1 VDELPIKSTLPRVES
16 LLTELDSSH
25 SPSWDRGNN
34 HNHITEKSGSI
45 GELLK
50 RRKKKGGRVKSEI
63 LGIISIMILTVFLL

>member
-1 VDELPIKSTLPRVES
+1 LIAVTPHPGTGAITTITS
-16 LLTELDSSH
+16 L
-25 SPSWDRGNN
+25 
-34 HNHITEKSGSI
+34 KSGSI